1 MNVNKEHLIYA
12 GVGLLVLLI
21 LINSTKEVK
30 LKEVSE
36 DKVDVKNFDY
46 TNLPTGL
53 KPPYRLAEGEQLPR
67 PIRRNLNLQGISI
80 KPRFDKNDFQRTYQI

>member
-21 LINSTKEVK
+21 LINSTKEVT

-80 KPRFDKNDFQRTYQI
+80 KPRFDNNDFQRTYQI

>member
-36 DKVDVKNFDY
+36 DKVDVKNFDH
-46 TNLPTGL
+46 TNLPTEL

-80 KPRFDKNDFQRTYQI
+80 KPRFDNDFQRTYQI

>member
-36 DKVDVKNFDY
+36 DKVDVKNFDH
-46 TNLPTGL
+46 TNLPTEL

-80 KPRFDKNDFQRTYQI
+80 KPRFDTNDFQRTYQI

>member
-21 LINSTKEVK
+21 LINSTKEVT

-46 TNLPTGL
+46 TNLPSVL

-80 KPRFDKNDFQRTYQI
+80 KPRFDNNDFQRTYQI

>member
-1 MNVNKEHLIYA
+1 MNVRKEHLIYA
-12 GVGLLVLLI
+12 GVGVLVLLI
-21 LINSTKEVK
+21 LINSTKEVE
-30 LKEVSE
+30 LKEISE

-46 TNLPTGL
+46 TNLPTEL

-80 KPRFDKNDFQRTYQI
+80 KPRFDKNDFQRSYPI

>member
-1 MNVNKEHLIYA
+1 MNVRKEHLIYA
-12 GVGLLVLLI
+12 GVGVLVLLI
-21 LINSTKEVK
+21 LINSTKEVE
-30 LKEVSE
+30 LKEISE